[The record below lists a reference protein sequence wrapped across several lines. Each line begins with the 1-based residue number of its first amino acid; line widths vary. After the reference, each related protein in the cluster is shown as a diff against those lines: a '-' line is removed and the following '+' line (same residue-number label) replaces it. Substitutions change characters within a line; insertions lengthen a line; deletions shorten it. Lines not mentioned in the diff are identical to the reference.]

1 MKDMQAITY
10 QFITLRDMGQ
20 QRVERIINQLGKQD
34 VELKI
39 ICSNIDFALNVG
51 DLKGNYFEIMVRN
64 LKRIKVDQRSL
75 PFGETDASEYSE
87 ESFVDCDSVHIN
99 QMVERIKKHGFIN
112 FYGEQRIGHPGSSE
126 QVGVMGFEIGQ
137 AMLRQDYMG
146 AIKLLMEGTRH
157 RENDDVRRVRQAW
170 KDSNGDPSTTIKAF
184 GNADIMPRERA
195 VLRGLK
201 RYPNNPLESIRFLS
215 HQMRMFYINAYQS
228 YIFNQVASQRI
239 KLYGDTVIKG
249 DIYFDTDG
257 DHCRDSVKIVS
268 CNEVPPIEI
277 TQVVLPLP
285 GHDVQYPVNDIGQ
298 LYKDLLVRDN
308 IKFEKNSVAESTA
321 KGSYRKLIVHP
332 GKLNADIVSS
342 DPACS
347 MKLSFELPKGCY
359 ATMLLRELMVTTVI
373 RSK

>member
-1 MKDMQAITY
+1 
-10 QFITLRDMGQ
+10 MGQ

-126 QVGVMGFEIGQ
+126 QVGVRGFEIGQ

-332 GKLNADIVSS
+332 GKLNADILSS